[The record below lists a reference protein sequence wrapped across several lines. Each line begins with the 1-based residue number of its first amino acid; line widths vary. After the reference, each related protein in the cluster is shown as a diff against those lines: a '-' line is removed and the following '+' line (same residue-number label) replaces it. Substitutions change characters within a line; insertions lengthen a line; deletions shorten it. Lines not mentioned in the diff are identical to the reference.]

1 MRGTRAGAR
10 QLAISAYLEG
20 FEPVERNLDN
30 VDPSLRRKT
39 EAAMMAL
46 RSDID
51 ALAPA
56 DAIDQRV
63 RGLNDLLDEV
73 QQKLAEGGMSSA
85 TAFTSSLLILLRE
98 GLEAILVLAAII
110 AFVRKTGR
118 RDALA
123 YVHIG

>member
-1 MRGTRAGAR
+1 
-10 QLAISAYLEG
+10 
-20 FEPVERNLDN
+20 
-30 VDPSLRRKT
+30 
-39 EAAMMAL
+39 MMAL